1 MKLSEIFSDFLIAKE
16 VEEGCSSS
24 TIRAY
29 SYDLKI
35 LQRELGE
42 PNLNDIKI
50 FHIRKVLKIFY
61 DKKYSKQAIARK
73 IACYK
78 SFFSFCYENEI
89 ISKNPMKAIKSPKI
103 RPEESLP
110 KFLSQ
115 QDVREILDFLNEN
128 KNISY
133 TSRMRLIIIIRL
145 LYASMARV
153 SEICSLRVL
162 DVDLEQNLIKVRGKG
177 NKERFIPIDLQTTNL
192 LRIQIEDRA
201 LITTDRSTFLFV
213 NNRGTQ
219 LKPRSIQQDIQNLK
233 YLLGYSK
240 DKKLTPHIFRHTGAT
255 HLRQNGMDISELQDI
270 LGHSSTNT
278 TKIYA
283 KNDLKRLKKSYSHYH
298 PLEIINDDK
307 KILQSSNVSNEN
319 VLDPSS

>member
-35 LQRELGE
+35 LQRELGD
-42 PNLNDIKI
+42 PHLNIIKI
-50 FHIRKVLKIFY
+50 FHIRKLLKILF

-78 SFFSFCYENEI
+78 SFFNFCYENEI
-89 ISKNPMKAIKSPKI
+89 ISKNPMKSIKSPKI

-110 KFLSQ
+110 KFLSH
-115 QDVREILDFLNEN
+115 QDVREILNYLNEN
-128 KNISY
+128 RNIPY
-133 TSRMRLIIIIRL
+133 TSRIRLTTIIRL

-153 SEICSLRVL
+153 SEICSLKVL
-162 DVDLEQNLIKVRGKG
+162 DVNLDQNLIKVRGKG
-177 NKERFIPIDLQTTNL
+177 NKERFIPIDIQTTNL
-192 LRIQIEDRA
+192 LRIQIENRS
-201 LITTDRSTFLFV
+201 LITADRSTFLFV

-233 YLLGYSK
+233 FLLGYSK

-270 LGHSSTNT
+270 LGHSSPNT

-283 KNDLKRLKKSYSHYH
+283 KNDLKRLKKSYTHYH
-298 PLEIINDDK
+298 PLEIFNEEK
-307 KILQSSNVSNEN
+307 KNL
-319 VLDPSS
+319 

>member
-16 VEEGCSSS
+16 IEEGCSSS

-35 LQRELGE
+35 LQRELGDI
-42 PNLNDIKI
+42 NLNIIKI
-50 FHIRKVLKIFY
+50 FHIRKVLKILY
-61 DKKYSKQAIARK
+61 DRNYTKRAIARK

-78 SFFSFCYENEI
+78 SFFNFCYENEI
-89 ISKNPMKAIKSPKI
+89 ILKNPMKAIKSPKI

-115 QDVREILDFLNEN
+115 QEVSEILKFLEN
-128 KNISY
+128 DKNIPY
-133 TSRMRLIIIIRL
+133 TSRIRLKIIIRL

-153 SEICSLRVL
+153 SEICKLKVL
-162 DVDLEQNLIKVRGKG
+162 DVNLDQNLIKVRGKG
-177 NKERFIPIDLQTTNL
+177 NKERFIPIDKQTANL

-201 LITTDRSTFLFV
+201 LLTTDRSTFLFV
-213 NNRGTQ
+213 NNRGNQ

-278 TKIYA
+278 T
-283 KNDLKRLKKSYSHYH
+283 
-298 PLEIINDDK
+298 
-307 KILQSSNVSNEN
+307 
-319 VLDPSS
+319 

>member
-1 MKLSEIFSDFLIAKE
+1 MKLSEILSDFLIAKE

-29 SYDLKI
+29 SYDIKI
-35 LQRELGE
+35 LQRELE
-42 PNLNDIKI
+42 DPLLNNIKV

-61 DKKYSKQAIARK
+61 DKKYTKQAIARK

-78 SFFSFCYENEI
+78 SFFNFCYENEI

-103 RPEESLP
+103 RPEEALP
-110 KFLSQ
+110 KFLSK
-115 QDVREILDFLNEN
+115 QDVREILDFLNGN
-128 KNISY
+128 KDISY
-133 TSRMRLIIIIRL
+133 TSRMRLTIIIRL

-153 SEICSLRVL
+153 SEICSLKIL

-177 NKERFIPIDLQTTNL
+177 NKERFIPIDLQTANL
-192 LRIQIEDRA
+192 LKVHIDNRF
-201 LITTDRSTFLFV
+201 LITTDRSSFLFV

-219 LKPRSIQQDIQNLK
+219 LKPRTIQQDIKNLK
-233 YLLGYSK
+233 YLLGYSE

-283 KNDLKRLKKSYSHYH
+283 KNDLKRLRKSYSHYH
-298 PLEIINDDK
+298 PLEIINEEEK
-307 KILQSSNVSNEN
+307 NF
-319 VLDPSS
+319 

>member
-24 TIRAY
+24 TIKAY

-35 LQRELGE
+35 LQRELE
-42 PNLNDIKI
+42 DPLLINIKI

-61 DKKYSKQAIARK
+61 DKKYTKQAIARK

-78 SFFSFCYENEI
+78 SFFNFCYENEI

-103 RPEESLP
+103 RPEETLP
-110 KFLSQ
+110 KFLSK
-115 QDVREILDFLNEN
+115 QDVREILVFLKEN
-128 KNISY
+128 KSIPY
-133 TSRMRLIIIIRL
+133 TSRMRLAIIIRL
-145 LYASMARV
+145 LYASMARI
-153 SEICSLRVL
+153 SEVCSLKLL
-162 DVDLEQNLIKVRGKG
+162 DVDLDQNLIKVRGKG
-177 NKERFIPIDLQTTNL
+177 NKERFIPIDLQTVNVL
-192 LRIQIEDRA
+192 KIQIDNRS
-201 LITTDRSTFLFV
+201 LITNDKSSFLFV

-219 LKPRSIQQDIQNLK
+219 LKPRTIQQDIKNLK

-298 PLEIINDDK
+298 PLEIINEEDK
-307 KILQSSNVSNEN
+307 NF
-319 VLDPSS
+319 

>member
-1 MKLSEIFSDFLIAKE
+1 MKLTEIFSDFLIAKE

-35 LQRELGE
+35 LQRELGN
-42 PNLNDIKI
+42 PYLSNIKI

-61 DKKYSKQAIARK
+61 DKKYTKQAIARK

-78 SFFSFCYENEI
+78 SFFNFCYDNEI

-115 QDVREILDFLNEN
+115 NDVREILNFLNEN
-128 KNISY
+128 KNIPY
-133 TSRMRLIIIIRL
+133 TSRMRLTIIIRL
-145 LYASMARV
+145 LYASMARI
-153 SEICSLRVL
+153 SEVCSLKVL
-162 DVDLEQNLIKVRGKG
+162 DVDLDQNLIKVRGKG
-177 NKERFIPIDLQTTNL
+177 NKERFIPIDLQTAKIL
-192 LRIQIEDRA
+192 KIQIENRS
-201 LITTDRSTFLFV
+201 LITTDQSTFLFV

-219 LKPRSIQQDIQNLK
+219 LKPRTIQQDIKNLK

-283 KNDLKRLKKSYSHYH
+283 KNDLNRLKKSYSHYH
-298 PLEIINDDK
+298 PLEIINEEK
-307 KILQSSNVSNEN
+307 NN
-319 VLDPSS
+319 P

>member
-1 MKLSEIFSDFLIAKE
+1 MKLSEIFTDFLIAKE
-16 VEEGCSSS
+16 IEEGCSSS

-35 LQRELGE
+35 LQRELAD
-42 PNLNDIKI
+42 PFLDDIKI

-61 DKKYSKQAIARK
+61 DKKYTKQAIARK

-78 SFFSFCYENEI
+78 SFFNFCYENEI

-110 KFLSQ
+110 KFLSE

-128 KNISY
+128 KNIPY
-133 TSRMRLIIIIRL
+133 TSRMRLAIIIRL
-145 LYASMARV
+145 LYASMARI
-153 SEICSLRVL
+153 SEICSLKML

-177 NKERFIPIDLQTTNL
+177 NKERFIPIDLQTANL
-192 LRIQIEDRA
+192 LKVQIDN
-201 LITTDRSTFLFV
+201 RSLMTSDKSSFLFV
-213 NNRGTQ
+213 NKRGTQ
-219 LKPRSIQQDIQNLK
+219 LKPRTIQQDIKNLK
-233 YLLGYSK
+233 YLLGYSE

-283 KNDLKRLKKSYSHYH
+283 KNDLKRLKK
-298 PLEIINDDK
+298 K
-307 KILQSSNVSNEN
+307 
-319 VLDPSS
+319 

>member
-35 LQRELGE
+35 LQRELGD
-42 PNLNDIKI
+42 PLLTNIKI

-61 DKKYSKQAIARK
+61 DKKYTKQAIARK

-78 SFFSFCYENEI
+78 SFFNFCYENEI

-128 KNISY
+128 KNIPY
-133 TSRMRLIIIIRL
+133 TSRMRLTIIL
-145 LYASMARV
+145 
-153 SEICSLRVL
+153 
-162 DVDLEQNLIKVRGKG
+162 
-177 NKERFIPIDLQTTNL
+177 
-192 LRIQIEDRA
+192 
-201 LITTDRSTFLFV
+201 
-213 NNRGTQ
+213 
-219 LKPRSIQQDIQNLK
+219 
-233 YLLGYSK
+233 
-240 DKKLTPHIFRHTGAT
+240 
-255 HLRQNGMDISELQDI
+255 
-270 LGHSSTNT
+270 
-278 TKIYA
+278 
-283 KNDLKRLKKSYSHYH
+283 
-298 PLEIINDDK
+298 
-307 KILQSSNVSNEN
+307 
-319 VLDPSS
+319 

>member
-16 VEEGCSSS
+16 IEEGCSSS

-35 LQRELGE
+35 LQRELE
-42 PNLNDIKI
+42 DPLLINIKI

-61 DKKYSKQAIARK
+61 DKKYTKQAIARK

-78 SFFSFCYENEI
+78 SFFNFCYENEI

-110 KFLSQ
+110 KFLSK
-115 QDVREILDFLNEN
+115 QDVREILEFLNEN
-128 KNISY
+128 KSIPY
-133 TSRMRLIIIIRL
+133 TSRMRLTIIIRL
-145 LYASMARV
+145 LYASMARI
-153 SEICSLRVL
+153 SEICSLKVL
-162 DVDLEQNLIKVRGKG
+162 DVDLNQNLIKVRGKG
-177 NKERFIPIDLQTTNL
+177 NKERFIPIDLQTINL
-192 LRIQIEDRA
+192 LKIQIDNRS
-201 LITTDRSTFLFV
+201 LITSDKSSFLFV
-213 NNRGTQ
+213 NKRGTQ
-219 LKPRSIQQDIQNLK
+219 LKPRTIQQDIKNLK

-283 KNDLKRLKKSYSHYH
+283 KNDLKRLTKSYSHYH
-298 PLEIINDDK
+298 PLGAINEEK
-307 KILQSSNVSNEN
+307 KNL
-319 VLDPSS
+319 

>member
-35 LQRELGE
+35 LQRELE
-42 PNLNDIKI
+42 DPLLINIKI

-61 DKKYSKQAIARK
+61 DKKYTKQAIARK

-78 SFFSFCYENEI
+78 SFFNFCYENEI

-110 KFLSQ
+110 KFLSK
-115 QDVREILDFLNEN
+115 QDVREILEFLNEN
-128 KNISY
+128 KSIPY
-133 TSRMRLIIIIRL
+133 TSRMRLAIIIRL

-153 SEICSLRVL
+153 SEVCSLKVL
-162 DVDLEQNLIKVRGKG
+162 DVDLDQNLIKVRGKG
-177 NKERFIPIDLQTTNL
+177 NKERFIPIDLQTANL
-192 LRIQIEDRA
+192 LKTQIDNRS
-201 LITTDRSTFLFV
+201 LITTDKNSFLFI

-219 LKPRSIQQDIQNLK
+219 LKPRTIQQDIKNLK

-283 KNDLKRLKKSYSHYH
+283 KNDLKRLRKSYSHYH
-298 PLEIINDDK
+298 PLEIINEEK
-307 KILQSSNVSNEN
+307 KNL
-319 VLDPSS
+319 

>member
-16 VEEGCSSS
+16 IEEGCSSS

-35 LQRELGE
+35 LQRELE
-42 PNLNDIKI
+42 DLDLTIIKN
-50 FHIRKVLKIFY
+50 FHIRKVLKILF

-78 SFFSFCYENEI
+78 SFFNFCYENEI
-89 ISKNPMKAIKSPKI
+89 IAKNPMKAIKSPKI

-115 QDVREILDFLNEN
+115 QEVSDILNFLNHN
-128 KNISY
+128 KNIPY
-133 TSRMRLIIIIRL
+133 TTRIRLTIIIRL

-153 SEICSLRVL
+153 SEISSLKVL
-162 DVDLEQNLIKVRGKG
+162 DVNLEQNLIKVRGKG
-177 NKERFIPIDLQTTNL
+177 NKERYIPIDIQTSNI
-192 LRIQIEDRA
+192 LRIQIENRS
-201 LITTDRSTFLFV
+201 LITADKSTFLFV

-233 YLLGYSK
+233 NLMGYSK

-270 LGHSSTNT
+270 LGHSSPNT

-283 KNDLKRLKKSYSHYH
+283 KNDLKRLKKSYTHYH
-298 PLEIINDDK
+298 PLEIIK
-307 KILQSSNVSNEN
+307 REGKSL
-319 VLDPSS
+319 

>member
-1 MKLSEIFSDFLIAKE
+1 MKLSETFSDFLIAKE
-16 VEEGCSSS
+16 IEEGCSSS

-35 LQRELGE
+35 LERELGD
-42 PNLNDIKI
+42 PHLNSIKI
-50 FHIRKVLKIFY
+50 FHIRKVLKIFF

-78 SFFSFCYENEI
+78 SFFNFCYENEL
-89 ISKNPMKAIKSPKI
+89 ISKNPMKAVKSPKI

-115 QDVREILDFLNEN
+115 QEVRDILSFLEEN
-128 KNISY
+128 KKIPY
-133 TSRMRLIIIIRL
+133 TSRIRLTIIIRL

-153 SEICSLRVL
+153 SEISALKVF
-162 DVDLEQNLIKVRGKG
+162 DVNFDQNLIKVRGKG
-177 NKERFIPIDLQTTNL
+177 NKERYIPIDLQTAKL
-192 LRIQIEDRA
+192 LRIQIENQSVINKDKSSY
-201 LITTDRSTFLFV
+201 LFL

-233 YLLGYSK
+233 FLLGYSN

-270 LGHSSTNT
+270 LGHSSPNT

-283 KNDLKRLKKSYSHYH
+283 KNDLNRLKKSYIHYH
-298 PLEIINDDK
+298 PLEISNDGK
-307 KILQSSNVSNEN
+307 ESF
-319 VLDPSS
+319 

>member
-16 VEEGCSSS
+16 IEEGCSSS

-35 LQRELGE
+35 LQRELE
-42 PNLNDIKI
+42 DPLLINIKI

-61 DKKYSKQAIARK
+61 DKKYTKQAIARK

-78 SFFSFCYENEI
+78 SFFNFCYENEI

-110 KFLSQ
+110 KFLSK
-115 QDVREILDFLNEN
+115 QDVREILEFLNEN
-128 KNISY
+128 KSIPY
-133 TSRMRLIIIIRL
+133 TSRMRLAIIIRL

-153 SEICSLRVL
+153 SEVCSLKVL
-162 DVDLEQNLIKVRGKG
+162 DVDLDQNLIKVRGKG
-177 NKERFIPIDLQTTNL
+177 NKERFIPIDLQTANL
-192 LRIQIEDRA
+192 LKTQIDNRS
-201 LITTDRSTFLFV
+201 LITTDKSSFLFI

-219 LKPRSIQQDIQNLK
+219 LKPRTIQQDIKNLK
-233 YLLGYSK
+233 YILGYSK

-283 KNDLKRLKKSYSHYH
+283 KNDLKRLRKSYSHYH
-298 PLEIINDDK
+298 PLEIINEEK
-307 KILQSSNVSNEN
+307 KNL
-319 VLDPSS
+319 

>member
-35 LQRELGE
+35 LHRELGD
-42 PNLNDIKI
+42 LFLTDIKI

-61 DKKYSKQAIARK
+61 DKKYTKQAIARK

-78 SFFSFCYENEI
+78 SFFNFCYENEI
-89 ISKNPMKAIKSPKI
+89 ISKNPIKAIKSPKI

-115 QDVREILDFLNEN
+115 QDVREILDSLNEN
-128 KNISY
+128 KNITY
-133 TSRMRLIIIIRL
+133 TSRMRLRIIIRL

-153 SEICSLRVL
+153 SEICSLKVL
-162 DVDLEQNLIKVRGKG
+162 DVDLDQNLIKVRGKG
-177 NKERFIPIDLQTTNL
+177 NKERFIPIDKQTANL
-192 LRIQIEDRA
+192 LRIQIENRT
-201 LITTDRSTFLFV
+201 LITTDLSTFLFV

-233 YLLGYSK
+233 FLLGYSK

-298 PLEIINDDK
+298 PLEIISDK
-307 KILQSSNVSNEN
+307 KR
-319 VLDPSS
+319 

>member
-16 VEEGCSSS
+16 IEEGCSSS

-35 LQRELGE
+35 LQRELGD
-42 PNLNDIKI
+42 PLLANIKI
-50 FHIRKVLKIFY
+50 FHIRKVLKLFY
-61 DKKYSKQAIARK
+61 DKKYTKQAIARK

-78 SFFSFCYENEI
+78 SFFNFCYENEI

-128 KNISY
+128 KSIPY
-133 TSRMRLIIIIRL
+133 TSRMRLVIIIRL

-153 SEICSLRVL
+153 SEVCSLKVL
-162 DVDLEQNLIKVRGKG
+162 DVDLDQNLIKVRGKG
-177 NKERFIPIDLQTTNL
+177 NKERFIPIDKQTANL
-192 LRIQIEDRA
+192 LKIQIDNRS
-201 LITTDRSTFLFV
+201 LITTERSTYLFV

-219 LKPRSIQQDIQNLK
+219 LKPRTIQQDIKKLK

-283 KNDLKRLKKSYSHYH
+283 KNDLKRLRKSYSHYH
-298 PLEIINDDK
+298 PLGIINEEK
-307 KILQSSNVSNEN
+307 KNI
-319 VLDPSS
+319 

>member
-1 MKLSEIFSDFLIAKE
+1 MKLSEILSDFLIAKE

-29 SYDLKI
+29 SYDIKI
-35 LQRELGE
+35 LQRELE
-42 PNLNDIKI
+42 DPLLNNIKV

-61 DKKYSKQAIARK
+61 DKKYTKQSIARK

-78 SFFSFCYENEI
+78 SFFNFCYENEI

-103 RPEESLP
+103 RPEEALP
-110 KFLSQ
+110 KFLSK
-115 QDVREILDFLNEN
+115 QDVREILDFLNGN
-128 KNISY
+128 KDISY
-133 TSRMRLIIIIRL
+133 TSRMRLTIIIRL

-153 SEICSLRVL
+153 SEICSLKIL

-177 NKERFIPIDLQTTNL
+177 NKERFIPIDLQTANL
-192 LRIQIEDRA
+192 LKVHIDNRF
-201 LITTDRSTFLFV
+201 LITTDRSSFLFV

-219 LKPRSIQQDIQNLK
+219 LKPRTIQQDIKNLK
-233 YLLGYSK
+233 YLLGYSE

-283 KNDLKRLKKSYSHYH
+283 KNDLKRLRKSYSHYH
-298 PLEIINDDK
+298 PLEIINEEEK
-307 KILQSSNVSNEN
+307 NF
-319 VLDPSS
+319 